1 MCIYFGW
8 GEDFVV
14 GNVSKVLSMFS
25 IKKKRIEVLSK
36 DSYEKL

>member
-1 MCIYFGW
+1 L
-8 GEDFVV
+8 GEGRILF